1 MSNLST
7 FTEIGLV
14 DARAS
19 AGVLIVPSSSDIPGR
34 VITYK
39 DIYGAVGN
47 STIAL
52 LTSTGDTYEDGTNYR
67 TLTTAYDFITLYA
80 GSTTKWYT
88 IGGTQFNGFRTN
100 TLSNNAFTTS
110 SITTNTVTTA
120 INYTNFLY
128 PQPGLTVVTTSN
140 LLPAVNATTTGISIG
155 NITSNYLQVFVQ
167 STFTSNIVGT
177 SVDPRSTIKVDN
189 SLIIE
194 NELFRI
200 STVSLGD
207 TNNRWFQMFAVST
220 ITSSIN
226 ADIANIQTVSTQNI
240 VGFNL
245 LGTTILSTQQIFCS
259 SIQVGAGDSILDVL
273 GPIRAQD
280 MSTLTLQASTITT
293 GTMTLDKLFGGPILG
308 ATTTQ
313 NLYPISAGAQ
323 VGFGSNSAQLGFYN
337 EGHFHSTFTRVIQPT
352 LDAGQFSNIV
362 YINGNI
368 STPNM
373 FISTMTVN
381 TITAST
387 IFASTLSTNITFTT
401 NLFGPNGIICQNLY
415 PLGVNI
421 LGFGAGGPGN
431 GPWDTASIRLTLT
444 SSITTNNI
452 STGRVFTFSTFTSLI
467 TPMVGSVDP
476 TPGIFNINS
485 TIRMLGTVST
495 QNQVV
500 SSITMNSGTGITLS
514 MSTVTTNA
522 LTIGAGGGFINIP
535 FLQSV
540 LTSSIQINTTQLNT
554 SNITVSTI
562 NRKLYSY
569 ASTIG
574 IPAST
579 FTLSG
584 AAANNITVP
593 LVLYSN
599 VVFPHAGFFNI
610 TQSAIFSRTTA
621 TANVPQA
628 SIFYT
633 PGIYPSTVSNVDG
646 YANLPYLGNANASTF
661 TTLAETLYVSTTQL
675 TRNIIYS
682 DPTGNAYTANLF
694 MTPITLQYI
703 PNNTLNPE

>member
-67 TLTTAYDFITLYA
+67 TLTSAYDFITLYA

-110 SITTNTVTTA
+110 SITTNTTTSA
-120 INYTNFLY
+120 FNYTNFLY
-128 PQPGLTVVTTSN
+128 PQPGLTSINTAPLITSN
-140 LLPAVNATTTGISIG
+140 LLPINTTAISIG
-155 NITSNYLQVFVQ
+155 SITSNYLQVFSQ
-167 STFTSNIVGT
+167 STITSNIVGG
-177 SVDPRSTIKVDN
+177 SVDPRSTIRVGN
-189 SLIIE
+189 SLIPAYST
-194 NELFRI
+194 FRI
-200 STVSLGD
+200 STISLGNTD
-207 TNNRWFQMFAVST
+207 NRWFQGFFVST

-245 LGTTILSTQQIFCS
+245 LGTTILSTQAIFCS
-259 SIQVGAGDSILDVL
+259 SIQIGPQDAILDVV

-280 MSTLTLQASTITT
+280 VSTLTLQASTITS
-293 GTMTLDKLFGGPILG
+293 GTMTLDRLFGGPIAT
-308 ATTTQ
+308 ATTTG
-313 NLYPISAGAQ
+313 NVYPFTAGAQ
-323 VGFGSNSAQLGFYN
+323 IGFGSNSAQLGFYN

-373 FISTMTVN
+373 FISTITAN

-387 IFASTLSTNITFTT
+387 IFLSTLSSQTIRGSNIFGTTGFFNAITVNTSSRLSVPFIFPDNDNANELGSTQNRWLRTFTMSTVT
-401 NLFGPNGIICQNLY
+401 N
-415 PLGVNI
+415 
-421 LGFGAGGPGN
+421 
-431 GPWDTASIRLTLT
+431 T
-444 SSITTNNI
+444 
-452 STGRVFTFSTFTSLI
+452 I
-467 TPMVGSVDP
+467 TPIVGLVNP
-476 TPGIFNINS
+476 TPGVFDINS
-485 TIRMLGTVST
+485 TIRMFGTVST

-500 SSITMNSGTGITLS
+500 SSITMNTGFGTTLS

-535 FLQSV
+535 FIQSV
-540 LTSSIQINTTQLNT
+540 LTSSIQINTSQLNT

-584 AAANNITVP
+584 VLANNITAP

-599 VVFPHAGFFNI
+599 VAFPHAGFFNI
-610 TQSAIFSRTTA
+610 TQSAIFSRTNA
-621 TANVPQA
+621 SANVPQA

-646 YANLPYLGNANASTF
+646 YASLPYLGNVNASTF
-661 TTLAETLYVSTTQL
+661 TTLAETLYISTTQL

-682 DPTGNAYTANLF
+682 DPTGNAYSANLF
-694 MTPITLQYI
+694 MSPITLQYI